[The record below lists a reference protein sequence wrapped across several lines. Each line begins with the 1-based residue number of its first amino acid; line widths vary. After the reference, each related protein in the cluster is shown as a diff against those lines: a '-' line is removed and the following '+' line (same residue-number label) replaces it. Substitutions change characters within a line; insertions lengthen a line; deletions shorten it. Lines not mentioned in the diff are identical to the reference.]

1 MSKKCLLCSHSDLL
15 KFLLPLYSLFFRC
28 SVVFF
33 HLTAGST
40 VSPLFSRNRLH
51 CHTHSL
57 HALSLIDSNQYILWS
72 TPKTVAHSR
81 VPWVRQTRGL
91 NVHRHFHL
99 GYAPTSRC
107 PSHKGKKSR
116 SKSRPKRIY
125 SPRVTH

>member
-1 MSKKCLLCSHSDLL
+1 MFPFWPFEILVA
-15 KFLLPLYSLFFRC
+15 PLFPFFFGC
-28 SVVFF
+28 FVVFF

-107 PSHKGKKSR
+107 PSHKGKKIPV
-116 SKSRPKRIY
+116 K
-125 SPRVTH
+125 VTAQTDLLTAGYALI

>member
-15 KFLLPLYSLFFRC
+15 KFLLPLYSLFFGC

-99 GYAPTSRC
+99 GYAQLQGFLATRE
-107 PSHKGKKSR
+107 KKSR